1 MAIRSAYGH
10 ADMCVLSVG
19 GGGGGGSFCEKATSM
34 ISTLKLG
41 FANMQLEAAAVA
53 KKCMVFLASLQEE
66 INLCMKDTG
75 EKLKQYTADQLGFA
89 KAKEKLDKEE
99 EKGKA
104 GKKSDKLKEKMEL
117 AWKKVQN
124 SRNDYLLALQTLNV
138 QQDRYFKIEL
148 DASEP
153 NTLSPSLSLPAFRL
167 PPSLPFCFHPGRSGN
182 IRGVCVCVW
191 EVLLLL
197 LTAHRMQPSRDGGG
211 MAPVCTDASRSSLYR
226 LWWTS
231 WTPTST

>member
-1 MAIRSAYGH
+1 MPLRGMWSYALCAGMLTCAFSPLAVAVAVH
-10 ADMCVLSVG
+10 SVK
-19 GGGGGGSFCEKATSM
+19 KATSM

-53 KKCMVFLASLQEE
+53 KKCMAFLASLQEE

-148 DASEP
+148 PASKP
-153 NTLSPSLSLPAFRL
+153 NNLSLSLSLPAFLL
-167 PPSLPFCFHPGRSGN
+167 PPSLPFCFHPGGSGN
-182 IRGVCVCVW
+182 IYEACVFVFAFALVRCSCSCSLPIVCSPL
-191 EVLLLL
+191 E
-197 LTAHRMQPSRDGGG
+197 
-211 MAPVCTDASRSSLYR
+211 MAVE
-226 LWWTS
+226 
-231 WTPTST
+231 

>member
-1 MAIRSAYGH
+1 MLTCAFSPLAVVAVAVHSAK
-10 ADMCVLSVG
+10 
-19 GGGGGGSFCEKATSM
+19 KATSM

-148 DASEP
+148 PASKP
-153 NTLSPSLSLPAFRL
+153 NNLSLSLSLPAFLL
-167 PPSLPFCFHPGRSGN
+167 PPSLPFCFHPGVSGS
-182 IRGVCVCVW
+182 IRGVCVCVCVCVC

-211 MAPVCTDASRSSLYR
+211 MAPAYTDASRSSLYR